1 VATSTSGQL
10 TRLCAAGALAYGS
23 YAMVRSPVL
32 PLYARQLGATPEVV
46 GLVVAASTLT
56 GVFLKFPAG
65 AFSDVVG
72 RRVVLVAG
80 ACVFALLPLG
90 YLVTTGLAAL
100 VIVRLVHGSATA
112 LFGPVASA
120 TLSDLA
126 PPDQRGPLAQRVL
139 VRPGCGTGRGPRGR
153 HGARDRY

>member
-1 VATSTSGQL
+1 MATSTSGQL

-80 ACVFALLPLG
+80 MI
-90 YLVTTGLAAL
+90 LAHYAINSQRISDQRTMATPRNCL
-100 VIVRLVHGSATA
+100 CAHDRNAVRLR
-112 LFGPVASA
+112 
-120 TLSDLA
+120 
-126 PPDQRGPLAQRVL
+126 QR
-139 VRPGCGTGRGPRGR
+139 
-153 HGARDRY
+153 